1 MAIHELFI
9 YLRVRDAAKAI
20 EFYVRAFDATEKFRL
35 VEPSGRIGHCEL
47 QVGPA
52 TLMLSE
58 EFPEYDL
65 NGPLTVG
72 ACPVTIHLHV
82 DDADAQLAKLEALGA
97 TIIRPATDAFQG
109 ERGGTA
115 RDPFGY
121 EWLIGHTIEKLTPAQ
136 MQARYT
142 KLFT

>member
-1 MAIHELFI
+1 MTIHELFI

-20 EFYVRAFDATEKFRL
+20 DFYVRAFDAKERFRL

-47 QVGPA
+47 EVGPT

-58 EFPEYDL
+58 EFPEFDL

-72 ACPVTIHLHV
+72 GCAVTIHLHV
-82 DDADAQLAKLEALGA
+82 DDADALLARLEQLGA
-97 TIIRPATDAFQG
+97 TILRPAKDSFHG
-109 ERGGTA
+109 ERAGTA

-121 EWLIGHTIEKLTPAQ
+121 EWLIGHSLEKLTPTQ
-136 MQARYT
+136 MQERYT